1 MFLSFWTAKSAKGG
15 IVMVNF
21 FPEFLSDDPGSASVD
36 DAVGE
41 AEKLFLPP
49 SQLIAHF
56 QCLKRSFF

>member
-1 MFLSFWTAKSAKGG
+1 MFFSIWTAKSAKGG

-41 AEKLFLPP
+41 TET
-49 SQLIAHF
+49 
-56 QCLKRSFF
+56 RD